1 MNTQEKFSVPEAV
14 TLEDVTLRDGL
25 QNEIRLFSVEE
36 KLNIVKGLIAAGAKR
51 IQIGSFV
58 NPEMVPQMANTGE
71 LFHALPQSKDI
82 TYTVLV
88 LNETGLEQA
97 IDTGVTHLYMAISA
111 TETHNLKNNHCTL
124 EEAKFRIEGMITQ
137 AKSHNNLSVR
147 AGIMMAFGCAYE
159 GLVPVERVID
169 IAKLYSRLEV
179 DIIDLADTAALANP
193 RQIFELVI
201 MIRSETNDTP
211 VSLHLHDTRKMGLPN
226 MLAGLLAGVTL
237 FDTSTG
243 GLGGCPFVPE
253 PAGNIATEEAAF
265 MLEKMGIR
273 TGIHLQALYTLNHSL
288 KKTLQQNFSDKMPR
302 TSLSK

>member
-1 MNTQEKFSVPEAV
+1 MNAQEGFSLPKDV

-25 QNEIRLFSVEE
+25 QNESKLLSVEE
-36 KLNIVKGLIAAGAKR
+36 KSGIVKGLIAAGVRR
-51 IQIGSFV
+51 IQVGSFV
-58 NPEMVPQMANTGE
+58 NPEKVPQMANTGG
-71 LFHALPQSKDI
+71 LFRMLPENKGV
-82 TYTVLV
+82 TYTALV

-97 IDTGVTHLYMAISA
+97 LDSGVRHLYMAISA
-111 TETHNLKNNHCTL
+111 TETHNLKNNHCTFG
-124 EEAKFRIEGMITQ
+124 EAKARIERMIIR
-137 AKSHNNLSVR
+137 AKHQGHSVR

-159 GLVPVERVID
+159 GMVPVERVID

-265 MLEKMGIR
+265 MLEKMGIL
-273 TGIHLQALYTLNHSL
+273 TGIHIKALYALKHSL
-288 KKTLQQNFSDKMPR
+288 EEVLRKNL
-302 TSLSK
+302 

>member
-288 KKTLQQNFSDKMPR
+288 KKTLQQNFLDKMPR

>member
-169 IAKLYSRLEV
+169 IAKLYSRLGV